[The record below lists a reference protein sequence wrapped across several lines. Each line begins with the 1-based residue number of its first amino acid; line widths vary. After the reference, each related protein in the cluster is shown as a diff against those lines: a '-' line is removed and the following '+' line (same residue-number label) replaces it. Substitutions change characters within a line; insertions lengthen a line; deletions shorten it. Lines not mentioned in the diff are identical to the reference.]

1 MNTVTAPLVC
11 RVPLQI
17 RYYENVDLN
26 GFDIPRSVLKY
37 IRKKYQRGYYHC
49 CGQGNIGHHLLHRG
63 LVDTMHFT
71 DIYEPALEGC
81 KETVD
86 LHGWMAT
93 FSQDLIDDQ
102 FDLFIADP
110 PWWNRPFSGSQLSNH
125 EMRLLI
131 DQDWHAHKK
140 IFSWL
145 PDHLT
150 PDGDAYIIKDSGHSE
165 FYDLLP
171 EKMIV
176 KGEYS
181 LHYFSPGYDC
191 VRSIS
196 RSSLLHL
203 AHR

>member
-1 MNTVTAPLVC
+1 MNEVTAPLLC
-11 RVPLQI
+11 RVPFEI

-37 IRKKYQRGYYHC
+37 IRKRYQKGYYHC
-49 CGQGNIGHHLLHRG
+49 CGQGNIGHYLLHRQ

-71 DIYEPALEGC
+71 DIYEPALKGC

-86 LHGWMAT
+86 LHGWEAT
-93 FSQDLIDDQ
+93 FSKNLIDDT

-110 PWWNRPFSGSQLSNH
+110 PWFDMPFAGSLVPDH
-125 EMRLLI
+125 RTRLLI
-131 DQDWHAHKK
+131 DRDWHTHKQ
-140 IFSWL
+140 IFNWL

-150 PDGDAYIIKDSGHSE
+150 SDGDAYIIKGPVHQE

-171 EKMIV
+171 KKMMI
-176 KGEYS
+176 KGEYP
-181 LHYFSPGYDC
+181 LHYFGPGYDR

-196 RSSLLHL
+196 RATLLHL